1 MGHASR
7 VIAGLGVLVVA
18 GLLIVW
24 LAAGRQRATA
34 PAPLPKPHK
43 VSVAA
48 ACARPL
54 TAVGSPVDDDHF
66 YGLSEAAQ
74 KAYERGDL
82 DGAERL
88 AIEALTLALSYP
100 DNWNYGNAIHQG
112 HRVLGL
118 VALKRGDRDKAA
130 LELIQSGCTPGSPQ
144 LDSFGPTMDLA
155 RLVLGQGD
163 RAAVLAYLEEL
174 EAFWPDAQR
183 CRGTWRKAIADGE
196 VPNFRAFDC
205 S

>member
-1 MGHASR
+1 MGHASH
-7 VIAGLGVLVVA
+7 VIAGVGALVVA
-18 GLLIVW
+18 GLVIVW
-24 LAAGRQRATA
+24 LAASRQRTPA

-54 TAVGSPVDDDHF
+54 TAVGSSVDADRF
-66 YGLSEAAQ
+66 YNLAEAAQ
-74 KAYERGDL
+74 KAFDKGDL
-82 DGAERL
+82 EGAERI
-88 AIEALTLALSYP
+88 AGEALTLALSFP
-100 DNWNYGNAIHQG
+100 ADWNYGNAIHQG
-112 HRVLGL
+112 HRILGL

-155 RLVLGQGD
+155 RLVLTAGD
-163 RAAVLAYLEEL
+163 RAAVLEYLAEI

-183 CRGTWRKAIADGE
+183 CRARWRTAIANGV
-196 VPNFRAFDC
+196 VPKFMAFDC